1 MLFVKAT
8 LVLTVFC
15 LVTGQQRS
23 SQPHGLLPPLDYMAG
38 IPNYP
43 AAIPYK
49 SGTYKGPFPL
59 IEQRNRQLSPKV
71 SEELPPIKKSE
82 IILPPGFPP
91 IWNIIRGLITMEL
104 PLFGQTYLRFRILE
118 ECEERIKS
126 SIKTELSK
134 ESEIIGIPDMLT
146 EFIRPQMKLVAEGI
160 VNHISNE
167 KEKAA
172 AKLKAQIT
180 KWSAGL
186 TAPWLKIVGIQK
198 IEGTIVIQNIEENFL
213 KNNTEKADEIKN
225 DIVMTIL
232 SEQIKWDSDVQPG
245 SKPFPWNP

>member
-1 MLFVKAT
+1 MFFVKAT

-15 LVTGQQRS
+15 LVTGQQRF

-59 IEQRNRQLSPKV
+59 IEQPSRQLSPKG
-71 SEELPPIKKSE
+71 SDELPPIKKSE
-82 IILPPGFPP
+82 FTLPGFPP
-91 IWNIIRGLITMEL
+91 IWDIIKGLITMEL
-104 PLFGQTYLRFRILE
+104 PLFLQTYLRFRILE
-118 ECEERIKS
+118 ECEERIES

-180 KWSAGL
+180 KWTAGL
-186 TAPWLKIVGIQK
+186 TKPWLSFA
-198 IEGTIVIQNIEENFL
+198 IEGTVVIQNIENFL

-225 DIVMTIL
+225 DIIMTIL
-232 SEQIKWDSDVQPG
+232 AEQIKWDSDVQST